1 MKVSKKINDHMESIC
16 SIAANRYLK
25 KIDKNAYYCNI
36 SLLEAYSK
44 FESNNEISFSSFYKY
59 LGSQFKKPHRFSD
72 LCEYCENNKVKIIY
86 KKKFFS
92 LN

>member
-1 MKVSKKINDHMESIC
+1 MESNS

-44 FESNNEISFSSFYKY
+44 FDFIQSNRKPISFSTFYKY
-59 LGSQFKKPHRFSD
+59 IDDKFKKPHRFSD
-72 LCEYCENNKVKIIY
+72 LCDYCENYKV
-86 KKKFFS
+86 
-92 LN
+92 